1 MFRLSL
7 ILSHNWELPSGQA
20 DNPNHLLHDLRVL
33 NPQQLAVKPLKELPY
48 RLSQSQKNYHVELC
62 RRELHQFS
70 PLHQ

>member
-48 RLSQSQKNYHVELC
+48 RQSQ
-62 RRELHQFS
+62 
-70 PLHQ
+70 